1 MGALAL
7 PNRVV
12 KSAAGFIGV
21 TSRGITG
28 DLHLQHY
35 ASLAKGGASVVY
47 CDDFA
52 ELYDHFKAVPDVGKF
67 ADWTEDE
74 LRTFASAIKDN
85 GSRAGYQLATMGLMF
100 SGFEPD
106 PNALFQSSDCMDM
119 TAQEIQ
125 DLIAD
130 TVKAA
135 STLKAC
141 GFDCVEI
148 NAAGE
153 NIGQTFMSRN
163 RNKRDDEYGPQSFEN
178 RTRFVCEVVRGIK
191 ATCGDDF
198 PVQVLVNGAEE
209 NDKNI
214 GDNALFTTVEENKEM
229 CKLIEEAGADSL
241 HIRIGP
247 CGMHVAEFAGDS
259 VLFAGF
265 GIEGTTGYGTQ
276 FDFQRHWQGMLKA
289 DQSGLGVM
297 TKVAAEIKKAVSIP
311 VGAVTYMDPARDPE
325 FFERLIADGEIDFI
339 LMNRPLSVE
348 PEYLAKLKE
357 GRLDEIRPCTRCMHC
372 HWDADLEGNQVFSCR
387 TNAAHPFRIVS
398 GQLPGLYDPE
408 PAASAKNV
416 MVVGGGP
423 AGMEAARVAAERG
436 HHVTLYERKGS
447 LGGLLEFASNVKGP
461 HENLIPLKTYLAK
474 QLEVA
479 GVNVVTDQ
487 EVDAS
492 FISEQAPDA
501 VVLAVGCRARH
512 AGALRRRRREHRLHR
527 RLPHRRRGRRRG
539 GGRVERPGHRRRDVP
554 HGAGQA
560 RPGGH
565 AQPRKRHRRG
575 PLVLGQDLHATPH
588 QGARHAFLAP
598 GRGGGRERR
607 QRDRQDGC
615 RHGGGAALRHAHR
628 SAGRAAQHRPR
639 AGAFH
644 GCLSRGRLREP
655 LQHRRGHLHRQRRR
669 TDHLRKPLSRSA
681 ASADL
686 SGPRRHEGPTPSA
699 GRPPPIQAQPR
710 CQIGGPSLRT
720 PDDPTSPARRFH
732 ERRSLLPRS
741 RLLARSRK
749 TLLYPKSFWH
759 PCIPFILT

>member
-1 MGALAL
+1 MGTLSRRSFLTGSALTAGAIASLGIMGCAPKQASSASGRQEGDASGTADASTDVRAHASRLNPQNASTETASGACPSLFTEWKMGVLTL

-35 ASLAKGGASVVY
+35 ASLAKGGASIVY

-67 ADWTEDE
+67 VEWTEDE
-74 LRTFASAIKDN
+74 LRTFASTIKDN
-85 GSRAGYQLATMGLMF
+85 GSLAGYQLATMGLMF
-100 SGFEPD
+100 SGFETD

-163 RNKRDDEYGPQSFEN
+163 RNKRDDEYGPQSFES
-178 RTRFVCEVVRGIK
+178 RTRFVCEIVRGIK
-191 ATCGDDF
+191 EACGDDF
-198 PVQVLVNGAEE
+198 PVQVLINGVEE

-247 CGMHVAEFAGDS
+247 CGMHVAEFAGD
-259 VLFAGF
+259 LYFAGF

-372 HWDADLEGNQVFSCR
+372 HWDADLEGNQTFSCR

-408 PAASAKNV
+408 PTANAKNV

-492 FISEQAPDA
+492 FINEQAPDA
-501 VVLAVGCRARH
+501 VVLAVGA
-512 AGALRRRRREHRLHR
+512 
-527 RLPHRRRGRRRG
+527 
-539 GGRVERPGHRRRDVP
+539 VRDTLGLSGSDGTSIVSIDDFLTADVTDDVVVVGSNAQAIDAVMYLMAQGKHVQVVTP
-554 HGAGQA
+554 SPANAIGAGHSYWIKTYTQPLIKALGTRFWPQA
-560 RPGGH
+560 DVVSVNDGSVTVKTDTGTEVELPCGTLIEALDGLPNTDL
-565 AQPRKRHRRG
+565 AQGLSMDVYPVG
-575 PLVLGQDLHATPH
+575 DCANPFNIGEAICTANAA
-588 QGARHAFLAP
+588 AR
-598 GRGGGRERR
+598 
-607 QRDRQDGC
+607 
-615 RHGGGAALRHAHR
+615 
-628 SAGRAAQHRPR
+628 
-639 AGAFH
+639 
-644 GCLSRGRLREP
+644 
-655 LQHRRGHLHRQRRR
+655 
-669 TDHLRKPLSRSA
+669 T
-681 ASADL
+681 
-686 SGPRRHEGPTPSA
+686 
-699 GRPPPIQAQPR
+699 I
-710 CQIGGPSLRT
+710 
-720 PDDPTSPARRFH
+720 
-732 ERRSLLPRS
+732 
-741 RLLARSRK
+741 
-749 TLLYPKSFWH
+749 
-759 PCIPFILT
+759 

>member
-1 MGALAL
+1 MGTLSRRSFLTGSALTAGAIASLGIMGCAPKQASSASGGQEGGASGTADASTDVRTHASRLNPQNASSETASGTCPSLFTEWKMGTLTL

-35 ASLAKGGASVVY
+35 ASLAKGGASIVY

-67 ADWTEDE
+67 VEWTEDE
-74 LRTFASAIKDN
+74 LRTFASTIKDN
-85 GSRAGYQLATMGLMF
+85 GSLAGYQLATMGLMF
-100 SGFEPD
+100 SGFETD

-125 DLIAD
+125 NLIAD

-163 RNKRDDEYGPQSFEN
+163 RNKRDDEYGPQSFES
-178 RTRFVCEVVRGIK
+178 RTRFVCEIVRGIK
-191 ATCGDDF
+191 EACGDDF
-198 PVQVLVNGAEE
+198 PVQVLINGVEE

-247 CGMHVAEFAGDS
+247 CGMHVAEFAGD
-259 VLFAGF
+259 LYFAGF

-372 HWDADLEGNQVFSCR
+372 HWDADLEGNQIFSCR

-408 PAASAKNV
+408 PTANAKNV

-492 FISEQAPDA
+492 FINEQAPDA
-501 VVLAVGCRARH
+501 VVLAVGA
-512 AGALRRRRREHRLHR
+512 
-527 RLPHRRRGRRRG
+527 
-539 GGRVERPGHRRRDVP
+539 VRDT
-554 HGAGQA
+554 
-560 RPGGH
+560 
-565 AQPRKRHRRG
+565 
-575 PLVLGQDLHATPH
+575 LG
-588 QGARHAFLAP
+588 
-598 GRGGGRERR
+598 
-607 QRDRQDGC
+607 
-615 RHGGGAALRHAHR
+615 
-628 SAGRAAQHRPR
+628 
-639 AGAFH
+639 
-644 GCLSRGRLREP
+644 
-655 LQHRRGHLHRQRRR
+655 
-669 TDHLRKPLSRSA
+669 
-681 ASADL
+681 L
-686 SGPRRHEGPTPSA
+686 SGSDGTSIVSIDDFLTADVADNVVVVGSNAQAIDAVMYLMAQGKHVQVVTPSPA
-699 GRPPPIQAQPR
+699 NAIGTGHSYWIKTYTQPLIKALGTRFWPQAEVVSVNDGSVTVKTDTGTEVELPCGTLIEALDGLPNTDLAQGLSMDVYPVGD
-710 CQIGGPSLRT
+710 CANPFNIGEAICTANAAART
-720 PDDPTSPARRFH
+720 
-732 ERRSLLPRS
+732 
-741 RLLARSRK
+741 
-749 TLLYPKSFWH
+749 
-759 PCIPFILT
+759 I